1 MKETNKDYR
10 LYILMRADL
19 QSLTPG
25 RACAQA
31 SHATNA
37 FMKAWGSR
45 EDVKEWQ
52 KQTKQGFGTAIVL
65 GVTIKQLQDLLKD
78 RTFKRIIPGGEVV
91 DPDYCI
97 RVNHE
102 VAGLLH
108 QNYDGKFCNFKFN
121 YDLADEK
128 TVVVSR
134 KEVTCYY
141 VFGTKEELEPWL
153 GVLPLY

>member
-1 MKETNKDYR
+1 MKDYR
-10 LYILMRADL
+10 LYILMRTDL
-19 QSLTPG
+19 DSLSPG

-37 FMKAWGSR
+37 FMKEWHEKISR
-45 EDVKEWQ
+45 GDVKEWT

-65 GVTIKQLQDLLKD
+65 GVTLKQLEDLWKD
-78 RTFKRIIPGGEVV
+78 KTFKRIIPGGKVV

-108 QNYDGKFCNFKFN
+108 QNYDGKFCNFKFR
-121 YDLADEK
+121 YDLSDDK
-128 TVVVSR
+128 SVVISR
-134 KEVTCYY
+134 SEVTCYY
-141 VFGTKEELEPWL
+141 IFGEKEELEPWL
-153 GVLPLY
+153 GVFPLYS